1 MDECRLVKPEL
12 AMEAEILAYRAAMQ
26 AAGSSM
32 GGTGTLRNGISV
44 AEWLEDNRR
53 MENPETVPP
62 NMVDAEQFVYVRKTD
77 GRIVGML
84 QFRHRLNDYL
94 ASYGGHIGYS
104 VRPEE
109 RKKGYAKR
117 MLADGLRQCKALG
130 LTHVLITCKVEN
142 EGSRRTMLA
151 NGGVYENTVHC
162 SPENCDLQRYWFTL

>member
-1 MDECRLVKPEL
+1 MDECRLVKPEF

-26 AAGSSM
+26 AVGSSM
-32 GGTGTLRNGISV
+32 DGTGTLRNGISV

-62 NMVDAEQFVYVRKTD
+62 NMVDAEQFVYMRKTD

-84 QFRHRLNDYL
+84 QFRHTLNDHL
-94 ASYGGHIGYS
+94 AMYGGHIGYS
-104 VRPEE
+104 VRPDE

-117 MLADGLRQCKALG
+117 MLAECLCLCKAFG
-130 LTHVLITCKVEN
+130 LSRVLITCRVEN

-151 NGGVYENTVHC
+151 NGGVYENTVHDAH
-162 SPENCDLQRYWFTL
+162 EKVNLQRYWFTL